1 MRDVDLSRRRGRLQS
16 RRGVDRVAHDAVLRG
31 CAHRAGHD
39 HPRVDADPKPQLDP
53 ELSLHARRMLGK
65 DALHAEGAAKGAL
78 GIVLM
83 GDRCTEDHED
93 RVADEL
99 LDRAIVTKGFLS
111 KVLEDP
117 RDQQLELL
125 RVQIVRE
132 SREPHEVGE
141 EDVDEPP
148 LLLDVLH
155 IGSIEGAIR
164 GR

>member
-1 MRDVDLSRRRGRLQS
+1 
-16 RRGVDRVAHDAVLRG
+16 
-31 CAHRAGHD
+31 
-39 HPRVDADPKPQLDP
+39 
-53 ELSLHARRMLGK
+53 MLGK